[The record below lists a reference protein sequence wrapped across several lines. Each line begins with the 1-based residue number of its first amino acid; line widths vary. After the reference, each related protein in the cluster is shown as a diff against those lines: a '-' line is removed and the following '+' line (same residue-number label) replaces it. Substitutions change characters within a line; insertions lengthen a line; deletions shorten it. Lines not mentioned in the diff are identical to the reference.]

1 MDTFYGLPSSKPIG
15 EEEEALEAERWP
27 PWYNRQMYEAHP
39 WETWVLSPHA
49 PKDPTRGASFEM
61 PPNVD
66 DFFVGPF
73 LYHLIMHYIKRVPNA
88 ATQPELYIDF
98 IECFVGDFLVL
109 RHNGAG
115 RAEFIKLAHDL
126 YQGQTPK
133 ALIRALG
140 REWDPATNPNFYQL
154 LAFNACRCLLEE
166 GLPTVLSMHAPE
178 DASIAVS
185 YTHLTLPTILRV

>member
-1 MDTFYGLPSSKPIG
+1 MGDMGSIASCTQG
-15 EEEEALEAERWP
+15 
-27 PWYNRQMYEAHP
+27 
-39 WETWVLSPHA
+39 
-49 PKDPTRGASFEM
+49 PTRGASFEM

-73 LYHLIMHYIKRVPNA
+73 LYHLIMHYIRRVPNA

-115 RAEFIKLAHDL
+115 RAEFIKLAHGL
-126 YQGQTPK
+126 YQGQNPK
-133 ALIRALG
+133 ALTRGLG

-178 DASIAVS
+178 DASIDDVYLAFDGPS
-185 YTHLTLPTILRV
+185 KAYALTDKRGASDPSHLLHSFENRVKHLHRRLPAGR